1 MLKTA
6 VILAMLLT
14 LPALCSEAWARPAR
28 PLTAR
33 QAFALIPTEI
43 FDNTR
48 EPLSEA
54 DRAQLADQG
63 VTEHWSIAEDSCDT
77 LRLASAEGLPDV
89 SLQMFRSKKG
99 AVAAFRTEDDNGECI
114 SELWYIS
121 AGGHA
126 APLPLPPEPPVEDFF
141 HPDRDLP
148 GRLSASCTYCVFDN
162 GLEVLPSFASDGFPC
177 ELEPD
182 NAVYY
187 LWSGCTFMKKIKKL
201 R

>member
-14 LPALCSEAWARPAR
+14 LPALCSEAWARLAR

-126 APLPLPPEPPVEDFF
+126 PFQRYRGSLDCPAQRLLSSSQPFAVCAFHYTRFF
-141 HPDRDLP
+141 R
-148 GRLSASCTYCVFDN
+148 
-162 GLEVLPSFASDGFPC
+162 PC
-177 ELEPD
+177 QQ
-182 NAVYY
+182 
-187 LWSGCTFMKKIKKL
+187 I
-201 R
+201 